1 MRQPKSATVVLPAY
15 GVADAVATVVRD
27 LAVAAHAL
35 RPRGLHLDVLLLHD
49 GEEAAAA
56 AAASSTAAELDLSL
70 TPVPGPPTGPGE
82 AYLIGFRRVIAEDR
96 ADLVI
101 TLDANG
107 RHDATQIP
115 HLIDQLVADDLD
127 VVIGSRWT
135 RGSGT
140 PGLSLGRWVLGRLAN
155 LAFRRLTGTRTI
167 EDATTSFRVA
177 RIPVVRDFDFGGIPL
192 TSHSVQTAFVAMAVA
207 RGYRVG
213 EGAIIYRPPVGGGE
227 GLRGADVASFA
238 RQLLA
243 LRGQVDRTRQRRLS
257 SAGRRFSD
265 EHFGAA
271 QDLERL
277 GTAKHFFDWVLDELD
292 PYLHGRLLEVGAGLG
307 TITRKLVDRYPD
319 LSIVA
324 VEPAENL
331 FADLE
336 SYAALTPQVTAR
348 RQTLA
353 EYEPDRAG
361 GFDAVL
367 YLNVLEHIA
376 DDAQELRLAARVLR
390 PGGALL
396 VFGPALEWLYSELD
410 YRAGHYRRYS
420 LRRLRALASAAGLQV
435 VSARYF
441 DVLGV
446 LPYLVV
452 YRLSRHADIAGSTL
466 WGYDR
471 LVVPLSRLIQ
481 RAVPHPPLG
490 KNVLLVA
497 IKS

>member
-1 MRQPKSATVVLPAY
+1 MKRPRSATVVLPAFQ
-15 GVADAVATVVRD
+15 VADAIAAVVRD
-27 LAVAAHAL
+27 LAVAAYAL
-35 RPRGLHLDVLLLHD
+35 RSRGLRLDVLLFHD
-49 GEEAAAA
+49 DDKTATLAEQ
-56 AAASSTAAELDLSL
+56 TAAELDLPL
-70 TPVPGPPTGPGE
+70 VTLPGPISGPGE
-82 AYLIGFRRVIAEDR
+82 AYLVGFRRVVAEGR
-96 ADLVI
+96 ADLVV

-140 PGLSLGRWVLGRLAN
+140 PGLSLGRWALGRLAN
-155 LAFRRLTGTRTI
+155 LAFRKLTGTRAI
-167 EDATTSFRVA
+167 EDATTSFRVT
-177 RIPVVRDFDFGGIPL
+177 RIPVVRDFDFDGIPL
-192 TSHSVQTAFVAMAVA
+192 TSHSVQTTFVAMAVA

-213 EGAIIYRPPVGGGE
+213 EGAIIYRPAVGGGE
-227 GLRGADVASFA
+227 GLHGADVASFA
-238 RQLLA
+238 RQLLT

-257 SAGRRFSD
+257 SAGRSFSD

-277 GTAKHFFDWVLDELD
+277 GTAKHFFDWVLDEFD
-292 PYLHGRLLEVGAGLG
+292 PYLRGRVLEVGAGLG
-307 TITRKLVDRYPD
+307 TITRKLVERYPE

-324 VEPAENL
+324 LEPAENV
-331 FADLE
+331 FADLA
-336 SYAALTPQVTAR
+336 SYAALAPLVTAR
-348 RQTLA
+348 RETLA
-353 EYEPDRAG
+353 DYDPGQAG

-376 DDAQELRLAARVLR
+376 DDARELQLAARMLR

-420 LRRLRALASAAGLQV
+420 LRRLRALASAAGLELA
-435 VSARYF
+435 SSRYF

-452 YRLSRHADIAGSTL
+452 YRWSRHADIAGSTL

-471 LVVPLSRLIQ
+471 VVVPLSRAVQ
-481 RAVPHPPLG
+481 RIIPHPPLG
-490 KNVLLVA
+490 KNVILVA
-497 IKS
+497 VKL

>member
-15 GVADAVATVVRD
+15 RVADAVATVVRD
-27 LAVAAHAL
+27 LAVAAYAL
-35 RPRGLHLDVLLLHD
+35 RSRGLHLEVLLLHD
-49 GEEAAAA
+49 GEDVAAVATR
-56 AAASSTAAELDLSL
+56 TAAELDLPL
-70 TPVPGPPTGPGE
+70 TTAPGPASGPGE
-82 AYLIGFRRVIAEDR
+82 AYLVGFRQVVAEGR
-96 ADLVI
+96 ADLAV

-140 PGLSLGRWVLGRLAN
+140 PGLSPGRWVLGRLAN
-155 LAFRRLTGTRTI
+155 LAFRRLTGTRAI
-167 EDATTSFRVA
+167 QDATTSFRVA
-177 RIPVVRDFDFGGIPL
+177 RIPVVRDFEFGRIPL
-192 TSHSVQTAFVAMAVA
+192 TSHSVQTTFVAMAVA

-213 EGAIIYRPPVGGGE
+213 EGAIIYRPAAGGGG

-238 RQLLA
+238 RELLA
-243 LRGQVDRTRQRRLS
+243 LRGRVDRTRQRRLS
-257 SAGRRFSD
+257 GAGRRFSG

-277 GTAKHFFDWVLDELD
+277 GTAKHFFDWVLDEFD
-292 PYLHGRLLEVGAGLG
+292 PYLRGRLLEVGAGLG
-307 TITRKLVDRYPD
+307 TITRKLVDRYPE
-319 LSIVA
+319 LSVVA
-324 VEPAENL
+324 LEPAENV

-336 SYAALTPQVTAR
+336 SYAALTPGVTTR

-353 EYEPDRAG
+353 EYEPDQAG

-376 DDAQELRLAARVLR
+376 DDAQELQLAARALR
-390 PGGALL
+390 PGGTLL
-396 VFGPALEWLYSELD
+396 VFGPALERLYSELD
-410 YRAGHYRRYS
+410 YRAGHYRRYG
-420 LRRLRALASAAGLQV
+420 LRRLRALASAAGFKV

-452 YRLSRHADIAGSTL
+452 YRLSRHDDIAGSTL

-471 LVVPLSRLIQ
+471 AVVPLSRLLQ
-481 RAVPHPPLG
+481 RALPRPPLG
-490 KNVLLVA
+490 KNVILVA
-497 IKS
+497 VKA

>member
-1 MRQPKSATVVLPAY
+1 
-15 GVADAVATVVRD
+15 
-27 LAVAAHAL
+27 
-35 RPRGLHLDVLLLHD
+35 
-49 GEEAAAA
+49 
-56 AAASSTAAELDLSL
+56 
-70 TPVPGPPTGPGE
+70 
-82 AYLIGFRRVIAEDR
+82 
-96 ADLVI
+96 
-101 TLDANG
+101 
-107 RHDATQIP
+107 
-115 HLIDQLVADDLD
+115 
-127 VVIGSRWT
+127 
-135 RGSGT
+135 
-140 PGLSLGRWVLGRLAN
+140 
-155 LAFRRLTGTRTI
+155 
-167 EDATTSFRVA
+167 
-177 RIPVVRDFDFGGIPL
+177 
-192 TSHSVQTAFVAMAVA
+192 
-207 RGYRVG
+207 
-213 EGAIIYRPPVGGGE
+213 
-227 GLRGADVASFA
+227 
-238 RQLLA
+238 
-243 LRGQVDRTRQRRLS
+243 
-257 SAGRRFSD
+257 
-265 EHFGAA
+265 
-271 QDLERL
+271 
-277 GTAKHFFDWVLDELD
+277 
-292 PYLHGRLLEVGAGLG
+292 
-307 TITRKLVDRYPD
+307 
-319 LSIVA
+319 
-324 VEPAENL
+324 
-331 FADLE
+331 
-336 SYAALTPQVTAR
+336 VTAR

>member
-15 GVADAVATVVRD
+15 RVADAIATVVRD
-27 LAVAAHAL
+27 LAVAAYAL
-35 RPRGLHLDVLLLHD
+35 RSRGLHLDVLLLHD
-49 GEEAAAA
+49 GEDVAAAA
-56 AAASSTAAELDLSL
+56 TRNAAELDLPL
-70 TPVPGPPTGPGE
+70 AAGQGPASGPGE
-82 AYLIGFRRVIAEDR
+82 AYLAGFRQVVAEGR
-96 ADLVI
+96 ADLVV

-115 HLIDQLVADDLD
+115 HLIDQLVAGDLD

-140 PGLSLGRWVLGRLAN
+140 PGLSPRRWVLGRLAN
-155 LAFRRLTGTRTI
+155 LAFRRLTGTRSI
-167 EDATTSFRVA
+167 QDATTSFRVA
-177 RIPVVRDFDFGGIPL
+177 RIPVVRDFEFGGIPL
-192 TSHSVQTAFVAMAVA
+192 TSHSVQTTFVAMAVA

-213 EGAIIYRPPVGGGE
+213 EGAIIYRQPAAGGG
-227 GLRGADVASFA
+227 GLRGSDITSFA
-238 RQLLA
+238 RELLA
-243 LRGQVDRTRQRRLS
+243 LRRQVDRTRQRRLS
-257 SAGRRFSD
+257 IAGRRFSD

-292 PYLHGRLLEVGAGLG
+292 PYLRGRLLEVGAGLG

-324 VEPAENL
+324 LEPAENV

-336 SYAALTPQVTAR
+336 SYAALTPRVSAL

-353 EYEPDRAG
+353 EYGPEQAG

-376 DDAQELRLAARVLR
+376 DDKRELRLAARTLR

-420 LRRLRALASAAGLQV
+420 LRRLRALASAAGFKV

-441 DVLGV
+441 DMLGV
-446 LPYLVV
+446 LPYLMV
-452 YRLSRHADIAGSTL
+452 YRLARHDDIAGSTL

-471 LVVPLSRLIQ
+471 TVVPLSRLLQ
-481 RAVPHPPLG
+481 RAVGRPPLG
-490 KNVLLVA
+490 KNVILVA
-497 IKS
+497 VKA

>member
-1 MRQPKSATVVLPAY
+1 MERPESATVVLPAY
-15 GVADAVATVVRD
+15 GVADAIATVVRD
-27 LAVAAHAL
+27 LAVAAYAL
-35 RPRGLHLDVLLLHD
+35 GPRGLHLDVLLLNGD
-49 GEEAAAA
+49 DEGAGVAVK
-56 AAASSTAAELDLSL
+56 TAAELDLPV
-70 TPVPGPPTGPGE
+70 TTVPGPVSGPGA
-82 AYLIGFRRVIAEDR
+82 AYLVGFQRVVGEGR

-115 HLIDQLVADDLD
+115 HLIDQLMADDLD
-127 VVIGSRWT
+127 VIIGSRWT

-140 PGLSLGRWVLGRLAN
+140 PGLSLSRWVLGRLAN
-155 LAFRRLTGTRTI
+155 LAFRRLTGTRAI
-167 EDATTSFRVA
+167 ADATTSFRVA
-177 RIPVVRDFDFGGIPL
+177 RLPVVRDFDFGGIPL

-213 EGAIIYRPPVGGGE
+213 EAAIIYRPAAGGGG
-227 GLRGADVASFA
+227 GLGGRDVAAFA
-238 RQLLA
+238 RQLAA
-243 LRGQVDRTRQRRLS
+243 LREQVDRTRQRRLS
-257 SAGRRFSD
+257 TAGRTFTD
-265 EHFGAA
+265 DHFGAA

-277 GTAKHFFDWVLDELD
+277 GTAKHFFDWVLDVFD
-292 PYLHGRLLEVGAGLG
+292 PYLRGRVLEVGAGLG
-307 TITRKLVDRYPD
+307 TITRMLVDRYPD
-319 LSIVA
+319 LSVVA
-324 VEPAENL
+324 LEPAANV

-336 SYAALTPQVTAR
+336 SYAALTPRVAAC

-353 EYEPDRAG
+353 EYEPDPG
-361 GFDAVL
+361 NGFDTVV

-376 DDAQELRLAARVLR
+376 DDAQELRLAAEALR

-420 LRRLRALASAAGLQV
+420 LRGLRALATEAGFEV

-446 LPYLVV
+446 VPYLVV
-452 YRLSRHADIAGSTL
+452 YRLSRHDDISGSTL

-471 LVVPLSRLIQ
+471 VVVPLSRLIQ
-481 RAVPHPPLG
+481 RVLRNPPLG
-490 KNVLLVA
+490 KNVIVIA
-497 IKS
+497 VKR

>member
-15 GVADAVATVVRD
+15 RVADAVATVVRD
-27 LAVAAHAL
+27 LAVAAYAL
-35 RPRGLHLDVLLLHD
+35 RSRGLHLEVLLLPD
-49 GEEAAAA
+49 GEDVAAVATKSAA
-56 AAASSTAAELDLSL
+56 GLDLPL
-70 TPVPGPPTGPGE
+70 TTAPGPASGPGE
-82 AYLIGFRRVIAEDR
+82 AYLVGFRQVVAEGR
-96 ADLVI
+96 ADLVV

-140 PGLSLGRWVLGRLAN
+140 PGLSPGRWVLGRLAN
-155 LAFRRLTGTRTI
+155 LAFRRLTGTRAI
-167 EDATTSFRVA
+167 QDATTSFRVA
-177 RIPVVRDFDFGGIPL
+177 RIPVVRDFEFGRIPL
-192 TSHSVQTAFVAMAVA
+192 TSHSVQTTFVAMAVA

-213 EGAIIYRPPVGGGE
+213 EGAIIYRPAAGGGG

-238 RQLLA
+238 RELLA
-243 LRGQVDRTRQRRLS
+243 LRGRVDRTRQRRLS
-257 SAGRRFSD
+257 GAGRRFSG

-277 GTAKHFFDWVLDELD
+277 GTAKHFFDWVLDEFD
-292 PYLHGRLLEVGAGLG
+292 PYLRGRLLEVGAGLG
-307 TITRKLVDRYPD
+307 TITRKLVDRYPE
-319 LSIVA
+319 LSVVA
-324 VEPAENL
+324 LEPAENV

-336 SYAALTPQVTAR
+336 SYAALTPGVTTR

-353 EYEPDRAG
+353 EYEPDQAG

-376 DDAQELRLAARVLR
+376 DDAQELQLAARALR
-390 PGGALL
+390 PGGTLL

-410 YRAGHYRRYS
+410 YRAGHYRRYG
-420 LRRLRALASAAGLQV
+420 LRRLRALASAAGFKV

-452 YRLSRHADIAGSTL
+452 YRLSRHDDIAGSTL

-471 LVVPLSRLIQ
+471 AVVPLSRLLQ
-481 RAVPHPPLG
+481 RAVPRPPLG
-490 KNVLLVA
+490 KNVILVA
-497 IKS
+497 VKA